1 MYVKAEH
8 LIQKRVLE
16 RVRLRDSLV
25 SAVRM
30 WSKKSQCLK
39 MVRKRGD
46 RSGSGRRASV
56 TTASIGP

>member
-30 WSKKSQCLK
+30 WSKK
-39 MVRKRGD
+39 VN
-46 RSGSGRRASV
+46 A
-56 TTASIGP
+56 